1 MMGACGKNPVEEP
14 VNILSTKFGSFLLAT
29 VLLTVCQVVLS
40 VDSCPFELAD
50 GEITKHKSRG
60 FHSHIRIS
68 VPPEPPPGQGYPVVF
83 YYHGWSTTLGPNLQI
98 MQAVTGGQDYLLV
111 GMNYR
116 TKRFYEQLDRRNLRL
131 ELSHFDQVLE
141 QIAACRPVNRRA
153 VFLAGYSQGGYAIS
167 MIGEQRVNRI
177 AGMVLLGS
185 GRRHAKMYLEE
196 AEVVKGLPMF
206 FGAGENDERHYYS
219 AKVSAQLYALLG
231 AEVTMETWPDTNHGQ
246 GWAWYQKDPRRGV
259 DLKSWLDDVVARRS
273 QAGQ

>member
-1 MMGACGKNPVEEP
+1 M
-14 VNILSTKFGSFLLAT
+14 
-29 VLLTVCQVVLS
+29 VL
-40 VDSCPFELAD
+40 
-50 GEITKHKSRG
+50 
-60 FHSHIRIS
+60 
-68 VPPEPPPGQGYPVVF
+68 
-83 YYHGWSTTLGPNLQI
+83 LGPNLRI
-98 MQAVTGGQDYLLV
+98 MLAVTGGQDYLLV

-131 ELSHFDQVLE
+131 EVGHFEEVLE

-167 MIGEQRVNRI
+167 MIGEQRVDRI

-196 AEVVKGLPMF
+196 AEVVKGLPLF
-206 FGAGENDERHYYS
+206 FGAGENDKTHYYL

-231 AEVTMETWPDTNHGQ
+231 AEVTMETWPDTNHGE
-246 GWAWYQKDPRRGV
+246 GWAWYQKDPQRGV
-259 DLKSWLDDVVARRS
+259 NLKSWLDDVVARRS